1 MVQRQR
7 KLMEDMSPAV
17 AVTLSLGNSICDNS
31 GIAANVEFT
40 WLKLVTDPGSLSSDS
55 IKAVPLESVSCSNGS
70 CNDIQSHATVV
81 AMSSQEDNG
90 GEGEGLLK
98 TLPEN
103 GNTSVSNDAMVQESE
118 GGEILSFRYDTNG
131 VDSEE
136 LLKLEVGSAISLPDV
151 VEIGNAVEGKIVAKA
166 IVLVE
171 SALGKMPSG
180 EVIVA
185 AVSSASE
192 LSDKSELTT
201 STVLI
206 QSNGEKSVSKAS
218 IRSVF
223 ELDCIPLWGSVSI
236 CGRRPEMED
245 AIAAVPRFINI
256 PIKMLIGNQLYNGM
270 SQSLTHLTSHFF
282 GIYDG
287 HGGPQVANY
296 CSERLHLALAE
307 ELGVIKDDLSDGT
320 VGESQQV
327 QWEKAFTNCFQRV
340 DDEIEGK
347 VSGNII
353 KCDGNASEASLEPI
367 APETIGSTAV
377 VALVCSSHIIVAN
390 CGDSRAVLCR
400 GKQAIALSVD
410 HKPNREDEYAR
421 IEAAGGK
428 VIQWNGHRVFGVLAM
443 SRSIGDRYL
452 KPWIIPE
459 PEVMNVPRAR
469 DDECLILASDGL
481 WDVMTNEEVCEVA
494 RRRIL
499 LWHKKNGVTALA
511 ERGAG
516 VDPAAQE
523 AAAYLSTLALQK
535 GSRDNISVIVVDLKA
550 QRKFKSKS

>member
-90 GEGEGLLK
+90 GEGEGLLNM
-98 TLPEN
+98 LPEN

-151 VEIGNAVEGKIVAKA
+151 VEIGNTVEGKIVAKA

-206 QSNGEKSVSKAS
+206 QSNGEKNVSKAS

-353 KCDGNASEASLEPI
+353 KSDGNASEASFEPI
-367 APETIGSTAV
+367 ATETVGSTAV

-443 SRSIGDRYL
+443 SRSIG
-452 KPWIIPE
+452 
-459 PEVMNVPRAR
+459 
-469 DDECLILASDGL
+469 
-481 WDVMTNEEVCEVA
+481 T
-494 RRRIL
+494 
-499 LWHKKNGVTALA
+499 
-511 ERGAG
+511 
-516 VDPAAQE
+516 
-523 AAAYLSTLALQK
+523 
-535 GSRDNISVIVVDLKA
+535 SRDSRLFLCFFFLNEKRYKRTL
-550 QRKFKSKS
+550 